1 MNVKF
6 KNYLKLIV
14 LIINSYLILYI
25 SSLINI
31 KELSVPYIIY
41 RICFYIHRPG
51 YILYLTHL
59 YILLIIY
66 YILLMIILTYIQNI
80 ILKIFVSSS
89 SSKNN

>member
-1 MNVKF
+1 MNVKL
-6 KNYLKLIV
+6 KYYLKLIV

-25 SSLINI
+25 TSLINVR
-31 KELSVPYIIY
+31 ELSVPYIIY

-51 YILYLTHL
+51 YLLYLTHL

-80 ILKIFVSSS
+80 ILKIIFSFTGL
-89 SSKNN
+89 KK